1 MLNGNSLKLE
11 NFLRKEKKALSPLL
25 YKSFAACFKF
35 PLK

>member
-1 MLNGNSLKLE
+1 MLNGNWLNLE

-25 YKSFAACFKF
+25 YKSSAACYKF